1 METKDSP
8 SCNLCGGPV
17 RPAYGNM
24 CKACAEKSLT
34 QRELSDDGLKAWM
47 PKTAPVPPSCELGV
61 ADDGGHIAAA
71 LDIPG
76 GWTRESVRI
85 TLKRAA
91 ETVASLTTALAA
103 EKEKTRAG
111 AVALDFSSKTIR
123 KLTEQVATNRA
134 TANERILELERMNA
148 DLEKELSEAPSR
160 ADVNV
165 LKDALDSEKAHS
177 GSVWNLR
184 QEVLALRAQL
194 ALAESRRAPARHRP
208 GPQVSVGWDPEGE

>member
-1 METKDSP
+1 MATKDP
-8 SCNLCGGPV
+8 PFCELCGGPV
-17 RPAYGNM
+17 RPNYGNM
-24 CKACAEKSLT
+24 CKSCACAEK
-34 QRELSDDGLKAWM
+34 RLSDDGLKAWL
-47 PKTAPVPPSCELGV
+47 PKTAPASPSCELGV

-71 LDIPG
+71 FDIPG

-111 AVALDFSSKTIR
+111 VVALDFSSKTIR
-123 KLTEQVATNRA
+123 KLTEQVAS
-134 TANERILELERMNA
+134 
-148 DLEKELSEAPSR
+148 LEKQLCDAPSR
-160 ADVNV
+160 HEVDEVKRHYDYVERCCAPSND
-165 LKDALDSEKAHS
+165 DASK
-177 GSVWNLR
+177 LR
-184 QEVLALRAQL
+184 EEVRALRSQL